1 MLQDKQRGLV
11 RYRHDSLEAVAHYI
25 AATPATWK
33 GHESS
38 KGRSGPYAAYEWS
51 LGASYDDALK
61 LARDGWQEGAKRMA
75 QGLVRLPAID
85 SVPDYVFDVAGYLP
99 DVGRYCAGMPDNML
113 RYPDEEMGTKPVV
126 TLVVNAVAN
135 AGTKAS
141 HMANYGL
148 AIARYV
154 DELEAGGY
162 RVELLAGCVSH
173 AANRVVTL
181 WNVKRAADA
190 MNLASVAFSIGHPA
204 AFRRLGFA
212 LLERS
217 AVPYMPGHGAAVDLK
232 LSDVIDATPGTI
244 ILNGMKDANRI
255 AKTPEDALAF
265 IGKQIDAVLNNY
277 EAESVA

>member
-1 MLQDKQRGLV
+1 MLQDKQRGVV

-25 AATPATWK
+25 AATPRRWRS
-33 GHESS
+33 ESS
-38 KGRSGPYAAYEWS
+38 KGRTGEYGKYAWT

-75 QGLVRLPAID
+75 TGLVRLPAID

-113 RYPDEEMGTKPVV
+113 RYPDEEMGSKPVL
-126 TLVVNAVAN
+126 TLAVNVCAN
-135 AGTKAS
+135 WTTNADY
-141 HMANYGL
+141 MANFGL
-148 AIARYV
+148 AVARYV
-154 DELEAGGY
+154 DELEASGY
-162 RVELLAGCVSH
+162 RVELLAGTVTTDGT
-173 AANRVVTL
+173 RVVNVWT
-181 WNVKRAADA
+181 VKRAADA

-217 AVPYMPGHGAAVDLK
+217 AVPQMPGYGVAVDLK
-232 LSDVIDATPGTI
+232 LSDIIDATAGCI
-244 ILNGMKDANRI
+244 VLNGMKDANSI
-255 AKTPEDALAF
+255 ARTPEDALAF